1 MSVTEPVKASRA
13 ALPQQAELEQ
23 LVADALTHAQKCGA
37 SAAEASVSVD
47 AGLSVK
53 VRMRE
58 VDTLEY
64 QRDRGF
70 GVTVYFGQRKGSASS
85 ADFSPASIRET
96 VEAACTI
103 ARYTSEDNCQGLADA
118 ALMARDI
125 PDLDLYHPW
134 ALEADAAIAL
144 ARDCEVA
151 ALDADPRIVNSD
163 GADVSSHGGVRVYG
177 NTHGFIGGYHASR
190 HGLSCVSV
198 GKQNDEMQRD
208 YWFTVSRRPDLLE
221 AAQTVGKK
229 AAERTLRRLGARRV
243 GTARVP
249 VLFAPEVA
257 RGVLG
262 HFLGAIRGGAQYRKA
277 SFLYDKLGEQV
288 FPSFVQIE
296 EQPHL
301 PCALGSA
308 AFDSEGVA
316 TVPRHLVRDGVL
328 ETYLLGSYSARKL
341 GMQSTGHAGGVHNLV
356 VQPGE
361 FGFDELV
368 RHMGRGLVVTSLM
381 GQGVNMVT
389 GDYSRGAS
397 GFWVEDGAL
406 AYPVQEITVAGNLRD
421 MLANI
426 QAIGSDVDL
435 RGNVRTGSILID
447 GLTVAGE

>member
-1 MSVTEPVKASRA
+1 M
-13 ALPQQAELEQ
+13 EQ